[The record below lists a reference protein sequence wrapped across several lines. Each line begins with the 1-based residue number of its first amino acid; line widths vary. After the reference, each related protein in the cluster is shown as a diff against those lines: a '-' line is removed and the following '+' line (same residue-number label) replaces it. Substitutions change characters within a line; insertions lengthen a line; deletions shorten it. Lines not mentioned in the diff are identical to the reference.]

1 MKIKQLLP
9 LFCIFTLFSTSC
21 SVYSP
26 TSSTIENSTQSL
38 SARSIDASRLLSL
51 QDGESYRLM
60 DYDGQRALLL
70 IFDPENRVENNPYEV
85 RLTDCERFA
94 VLDLTSGAVEQE
106 YPVQTFG
113 ICSGALLAYG
123 GILFP
128 LITVNDD
135 GTITA
140 AIYFQ
145 DGPSR
150 TAVYRGGFTWF
161 GDGPVLRRC
170 GQDVLFSYSDDD
182 AGTFGVNKITQDGSV
197 TPLLCLRESEAEY
210 LSDNFSASDTGFA
223 YAVGKS
229 DRLTFYYG
237 TADGTALQEFSLPQ
251 GEKIYGFSLA
261 GNALLVSLAPAAED
275 NGRLRGVLAQFDPT
289 TGQQINCTALD
300 GPLYN
305 LSVNQNG
312 QISGFIFSVFHVFS
326 LPLKSSSISKQ
337 SSVSGDFYR
346 IYPGTTDF
354 LVQIYGYSI
363 SERPTLWQV
372 MTST

>member
-1 MKIKQLLP
+1 MKRFFVLICSLALL
-9 LFCIFTLFSTSC
+9 CSGCGARTLPVSTPEDTAP
-21 SVYSP
+21 SV
-26 TSSTIENSTQSL
+26 
-38 SARSIDASRLLSL
+38 SAQSIDAARLLSL

-70 IFDPENRVENNPYEV
+70 IFDPENRAENNPYEV

-94 VLDLTSGAVEQE
+94 VLDLASGAVEQE

-113 ICSGALLAYG
+113 VCSGALLAYG

-128 LITVNDD
+128 LITVDD
-135 GTITA
+135 GGTITA

-197 TPLLCLRESEAEY
+197 TSLLCLRENEAEY
-210 LSDNFSASDTGFA
+210 LSDDFSASDTGFA
-223 YAVGKS
+223 YAVEKS

-275 NGRLRGVLAQFDPT
+275 SGRLRGVLAQFDPA
-289 TGQQINCTALD
+289 TGQQTGCTALD

-312 QISGFIFSVFHVFS
+312 NIGGSVFSVFQILS
-326 LPLKSSSISKQ
+326 PTGEPTAAQ
-337 SSVSGDFYR
+337 SSVTGTLAH
-346 IYPGTTDF
+346 IYPGVNNF
-354 LVQIYGYSI
+354 LIQIDGDTP
-363 SERPTLWQV
+363 ERPALWQV
-372 MTST
+372 TVTH